1 MSASAE
7 TAVDIH
13 ERMQRP
19 AGELPALVE
28 IDTALAE
35 LSALEIVD
43 SADSVVVG
51 DVTHNL
57 RRVREAAE
65 IAAKREAHA

>member
-1 MSASAE
+1 MSASAK

-19 AGELPALVE
+19 AGQLPALPE

>member
-1 MSASAE
+1 MSTSAK

-13 ERMQRP
+13 ERLQRP
-19 AGELPALVE
+19 VGELPALAD
-28 IDTALAE
+28 IDSALAE
-35 LSALEIVD
+35 LSGLEILD

-65 IAAKREAHA
+65 IAAKRETHA